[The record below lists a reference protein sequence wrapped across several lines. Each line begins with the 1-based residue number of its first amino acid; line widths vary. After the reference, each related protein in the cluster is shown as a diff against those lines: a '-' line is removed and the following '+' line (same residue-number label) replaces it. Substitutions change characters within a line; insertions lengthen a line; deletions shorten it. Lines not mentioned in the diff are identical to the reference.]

1 MNIPGGPADPRT
13 PARAPRAVYFPSLDS
28 PLKYMTPEELRS
40 FYGPPV
46 SRDTSDQARP
56 AIQPDLDTESR
67 YGTPGELVTRPTSRR
82 RVEREKENV
91 QIGSEDAVGQA
102 ARPGARKR
110 LLEPGTCRSSPQ
122 VHGESRDVD
131 SEADDDADDEEAEKP
146 RKRVRRSKKKG
157 QKKRGEEEKVLS
169 GIADELSTKQK
180 TVRRDLK
187 GFIRVALIEVTGY
200 GTNTTDTPSTIISS
214 VTYTPFDLS
223 DLVTSPINS
232 KIITKVAKL
241 VCKEQ
246 RDPILSSLTYK
257 HAEVDWTKRDLEE
270 FAKSQFR
277 WWRTNFQA
285 SISEDK
291 AAKAQLRKRLNKR
304 DIRRTHYYSDRLA
317 AVGEY
322 KRRHGADPTPFLDEA
337 YMSDQVSAIETDDE
351 EKATAYVRNLQ
362 EKAGF
367 SQQDIAEG
375 RPVWEM
381 NRVLTELD
389 IIRAEDR
396 KKSKKKT
403 GRARPIPPF
412 HHVETS
418 RRYPTAIFPD
428 GTDLGSAA
436 FLSGGFMPNDP
447 SIYFVNEGS
456 FRRNT
461 EFVLKPHGIHI
472 VLGEVTAFE
481 RDYAMFRSFFKEPF
495 NGTQFMLLLIVPY
508 RLGFLSQFDM
518 DTFDADHTRTCLAQL
533 NLPLIVQVDSCVVTE
548 HEDSDSSDSNSEL
561 SEETNITDPEDV
573 TCVTVGARST
583 GSSFPG
589 MFTSS
594 VLGFAGEAGNT
605 FRRQMRVPSDQV
617 FGVGQ
622 FMEEYN
628 FDRFRLAFVW
638 VMPAML
644 DVLDSANRLQSFA
657 DYSASSLTHRR
668 PPSCPPILPIPWHEA
683 PILFGGFLPDD
694 SNTFYVFF
702 GSATGS
708 TSFFLPSL
716 HQFVVLGRVLWV
728 ASNYAVYSASTEFRA
743 GAVPSTFSINLLIP
757 YYVGSPIV
765 NLAEYRDWVCSSTLE
780 IRLRDKW
787 SLRSSLISDWSTG
800 PFSTH
805 FPWETPPVDEDQEFD
820 RILAAVRS
828 EDESLW
834 VPFSAPALEGEVE
847 DMRRVDLARVDN
859 SIPQVEV
866 YQSMVDHDWFKAE
879 VAGKGLEDELLIFNE
894 ASGLTEDDEDEEEGG
909 SGDDLQLP
917 PSSDFD
923 PEGTP
928 ALQFPASDEEEA

>member
-1 MNIPGGPADPRT
+1 M
-13 PARAPRAVYFPSLDS
+13 L
-28 PLKYMTPEELRS
+28 
-40 FYGPPV
+40 
-46 SRDTSDQARP
+46 
-56 AIQPDLDTESR
+56 
-67 YGTPGELVTRPTSRR
+67 
-82 RVEREKENV
+82 
-91 QIGSEDAVGQA
+91 
-102 ARPGARKR
+102 
-110 LLEPGTCRSSPQ
+110 
-122 VHGESRDVD
+122 
-131 SEADDDADDEEAEKP
+131 
-146 RKRVRRSKKKG
+146 
-157 QKKRGEEEKVLS
+157 
-169 GIADELSTKQK
+169 
-180 TVRRDLK
+180 
-187 GFIRVALIEVTGY
+187 
-200 GTNTTDTPSTIISS
+200 
-214 VTYTPFDLS
+214 DLS
-223 DLVTSPINS
+223 L
-232 KIITKVAKL
+232 
-241 VCKEQ
+241 
-246 RDPILSSLTYK
+246 
-257 HAEVDWTKRDLEE
+257 
-270 FAKSQFR
+270 
-277 WWRTNFQA
+277 
-285 SISEDK
+285 
-291 AAKAQLRKRLNKR
+291 
-304 DIRRTHYYSDRLA
+304 
-317 AVGEY
+317 
-322 KRRHGADPTPFLDEA
+322 
-337 YMSDQVSAIETDDE
+337 
-351 EKATAYVRNLQ
+351 
-362 EKAGF
+362 
-367 SQQDIAEG
+367 
-375 RPVWEM
+375 
-381 NRVLTELD
+381 
-389 IIRAEDR
+389 
-396 KKSKKKT
+396 
-403 GRARPIPPF
+403 RPIPPF

-428 GTDLGSAA
+428 GTDLGSAT
-436 FLSGGFMPNDP
+436 FLSGSFMPDDP

-518 DTFDADHTRTCLAQL
+518 DTFDADGTRTCLAQL

-548 HEDSDSSDSNSEL
+548 HKDSDSSDSDSEL
-561 SEETNITDPEDV
+561 SDETNITNPEDD

-583 GSSFPG
+583 GSSFPEI
-589 MFTSS
+589 FNSS

-617 FGVGQ
+617 FGVVVNYTSEGGVIE
-622 FMEEYN
+622 FPEWPVDSRSISESGSEMES
-628 FDRFRLAFVW
+628 LS
-638 VMPAML
+638 
-644 DVLDSANRLQSFA
+644 DVLGSANRLQSFA
-657 DYSASSLTHRR
+657 DYSASSLIHRR

-694 SNTFYVFF
+694 SDTFYVFF

-847 DMRRVDLARVDN
+847 DMVPPG
-859 SIPQVEV
+859 IP
-866 YQSMVDHDWFKAE
+866 
-879 VAGKGLEDELLIFNE
+879 
-894 ASGLTEDDEDEEEGG
+894 LTWKMDRWV
-909 SGDDLQLP
+909 
-917 PSSDFD
+917 PSSS
-923 PEGTP
+923 
-928 ALQFPASDEEEA
+928 Q